1 MEASCALRS
10 ALAWLRRTERLG
22 GGSGG
27 KEPGERGGGEG
38 KELVEDDGLDT
49 FWHVLGIEDNGMGG
63 VVLGMVDGRLL
74 VLDDG

>member
-1 MEASCALRS
+1 MGA
-10 ALAWLRRTERLG
+10 
-22 GGSGG
+22 GSGG

-49 FWHVLGIEDNGMGG
+49 FWQVLGIEDNGMGG